1 MLGMD
6 QVHGIRHK
14 VLVEEQ
20 SIRRVAREM
29 GVSRNTVRKYL
40 QVSEPARQESGPRK
54 RPVLEAV
61 AARHDPSSL
70 PRSAATARAR
80 IVSAKLRPRL
90 RLPAGFSTRWTAMAK
105 TVSRSAEVNWAKTW
119 PKASCSHR

>member
-1 MLGMD
+1 MLRVD
-6 QVHGIRHK
+6 QVHGSRHK

-29 GVSRNTVRKYL
+29 GVSCDTVRKDL
-40 QVSEPARQESGPRK
+40 QVNEPARQESGPRK
-54 RPVLEAV
+54 RPVLQAV

-80 IVSAKLRPRL
+80 IVSAELRPRL
-90 RLPAGFSTRWTAMAK
+90 CLPDGFSTRWAAMAK
-105 TVSRSAEVNWAKTW
+105 SISRSTEVNWAKTW